1 MARVEIMT
9 TSDEPDDKKP
19 GKAGKEQRPH
29 ATLNL
34 TAEEV
39 PSETELVQAAAG
51 DPEPSPATEDQQH
64 FESDAAPPPDAEPP
78 PFLRDLNLS
87 GIATHMVAGALGA
100 VLALLF
106 GYFLFSRPEPA
117 GFSPEDAHAL
127 RAQIGSAETKLAAL
141 EQELRKTA
149 ERAELGRTASGETEG
164 LKQDMA
170 SLAQRLASLEARPA
184 TEATPEA
191 VQHSLDPVNA
201 KLVGLEERLESMSK
215 AQSAMRTDGRA
226 TALALALYN
235 LRRAANEGRPFA
247 AELKSVAEMS
257 PVPLDLAALETR
269 RDQGVPSLD
278 QLKASFETAA
288 STALEAENQPPG
300 DSFASELWSKAIS
313 VIRVRRKG
321 DVPGD
326 STSAILARI
335 EHRLEGED
343 LRAALSEAGQL
354 SGPAA
359 EIMAPW
365 LETLKSKLAAD
376 EALARVEAKLLTAL
390 GGGDTGKR
398 GG

>member
-1 MARVEIMT
+1 L
-9 TSDEPDDKKP
+9 
-19 GKAGKEQRPH
+19 AG
-29 ATLNL
+29 
-34 TAEEV
+34 
-39 PSETELVQAAAG
+39 
-51 DPEPSPATEDQQH
+51 
-64 FESDAAPPPDAEPP
+64 PPP
-78 PFLRDLNLS
+78 
-87 GIATHMVAGALGA
+87 AGQT
-100 VLALLF
+100 
-106 GYFLFSRPEPA
+106 
-117 GFSPEDAHAL
+117 PEDAQAL

-141 EQELRKTA
+141 EQQQRKTA